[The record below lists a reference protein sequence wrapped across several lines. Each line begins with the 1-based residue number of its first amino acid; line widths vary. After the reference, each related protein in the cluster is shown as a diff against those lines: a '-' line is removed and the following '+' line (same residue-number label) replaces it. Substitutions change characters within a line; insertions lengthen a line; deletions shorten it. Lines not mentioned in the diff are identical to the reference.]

1 MASRQE
7 AETDFEPRHRI
18 LGAIVLVALGFILF
32 SVVLNDKPQRFDP
45 GEMTATAEP
54 NTRVVV
60 TTVPPQ
66 KVIAPLPV
74 KKPVKT
80 KAVTNPL
87 APKPRVKKTAKTKD
101 SGRPTAVKPFAAK
114 PTTSAKTAPVKKA
127 VPVTKK
133 VTTVGG
139 KLWMVQVGTFSDPAN
154 ARRLDKKLTSQ
165 QYRVV
170 TKTVTLKGGRAVRV
184 RVGPYTSRKS
194 ATTARDQIETKN
206 GIKGVVLAQN

>member
-32 SVVLNDKPQRFDP
+32 SVVLNEKPQRFDP
-45 GEMTATAEP
+45 DEKTAAAEP
-54 NTRVVV
+54 YNRVVV

-66 KVIAPLPV
+66 KVVAPLPA
-74 KKPVKT
+74 KNQVKT
-80 KAVTNPL
+80 KAVANPL
-87 APKPRVKKTAKTKD
+87 APKSRPRKTVKIEDAD
-101 SGRPTAVKPFAAK
+101 RP
-114 PTTSAKTAPVKKA
+114 APVK
-127 VPVTKK
+127 PVVAKSAKVGPVKKSIPVAKK
-133 VTTVGG
+133 VNTVGG

-165 QYRVV
+165 KYQVV
-170 TKTVTLKGGRAVRV
+170 TKVVTLKGGRAVRV
-184 RVGPYTSRKS
+184 RVGPYSSRKS
-194 ATTARDQIETKN
+194 ATTARDRIKTKN